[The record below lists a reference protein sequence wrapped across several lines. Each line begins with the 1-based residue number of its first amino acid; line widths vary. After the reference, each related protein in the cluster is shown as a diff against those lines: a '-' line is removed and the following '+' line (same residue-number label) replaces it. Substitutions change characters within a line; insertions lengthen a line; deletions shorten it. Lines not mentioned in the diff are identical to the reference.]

1 MRRALLPLLV
11 AAGLLAATALVDGL
25 ATASTRLSVESE
37 ATEVAESEAREL
49 EQTLLL
55 YVSAVDGLTAFIES
69 QDRDWEAVEATFH
82 LFSAALADSNV
93 AVKSVQVVVGSRIEL
108 VHPIE
113 GNEQAIGLELF
124 DDPARRQLLER
135 SVQTGETTLEGPFDL
150 VQGGRGLAIRRP
162 IFDAERNAWGF
173 AAVIVDWDQ
182 LVRSG
187 RVGEA
192 PEGFDVVV
200 WSERRQP
207 IIGDQSLERPVRR
220 SVRSERSP
228 VPWTVA
234 VAPSDGWPTSSDVSV
249 LIWGLGAALSIL
261 GGLYVRSL
269 LIRPDELHAERL
281 RVVDELSSV
290 ERSHRALFDASPVA
304 IQREDHSRVA
314 LRIDALRAAGVTD
327 VRRYLLEHA
336 DVLASILSEIAIE
349 DMNPA
354 AQELSRRLG
363 ISDQSRTLDDR
374 LNQRSVDSLLSS
386 VMAVAD
392 GERVAQHTAS
402 GIDVEGNLLELV
414 VRWHAAGSDSD
425 PDYSNVYVALQDVT
439 ELSIARQRLEATL
452 ESQNRFIAS
461 ISHELRTPL
470 TAVLGFSH
478 ELRNE
483 SLVYGESDLEEF
495 RELIEHHAI
504 EMSHIIE
511 DLLVWSRSDIGE
523 VTINFEPFDI
533 GRIVERTLRSLPGS
547 PAYLV
552 EGYPKVDVMADPVR
566 VRQILRNL
574 VTNAFRYGGDDI
586 FVEVIDVADS
596 VRVEV
601 HDSGPEIPADKARSI
616 FLPYERLD
624 REERTMPS
632 SIGLGLAISRV
643 LAELQDGSLTLERTE
658 STNAFVLTLRKARRR
673 GHLMP
678 DVEGSRPVLQA
689 G

>member
-1 MRRALLPLLV
+1 VLV

-25 ATASTRLSVESE
+25 ATESTRLSAESG
-37 ATEVAESEAREL
+37 ASEVAESEAREL

-55 YVSAVDGLTAFIES
+55 YVSAVDGLSAFIES
-69 QDRDWEAVEATFH
+69 QDRDREAIDATFGS
-82 LFSAALADSNV
+82 FSAALADSNT
-93 AVKSVQVVVGSRIEL
+93 AVKSIQIVVDDRIEL
-108 VHPIE
+108 VHPIT
-113 GNEQAIGLELF
+113 GNERAVGLDLF
-124 DDPARRQLLER
+124 ADPGRRRLLER
-135 SVQTGETTLEGPFDL
+135 SIATGETTLEGPFDL

-162 IFDAERNAWGF
+162 IFDDDGTAWGF
-173 AAVIVDWDQ
+173 AAVIVDWDA
-182 LVRSG
+182 LIRSG
-187 RVGEA
+187 GVGEA
-192 PEGFDVVV
+192 SDGFDVVV
-200 WSERRQP
+200 WGSDRAP
-207 IIGDQSLERPVRR
+207 VIGGDVLERPVLR
-220 SVRSERSP
+220 SVRSGRLP

-234 VAPSDGWPTSSDVSV
+234 VAPSAGWPDSSDVSV
-249 LIWGLGAALSIL
+249 LIWALGAALSIL

-269 LIRPDELHAERL
+269 LIRPEELQEERL
-281 RVVDELSSV
+281 RVVDELTSV

-314 LRIDALRAAGVTD
+314 ARIDEMRAAGVVD
-327 VRRYLLEHA
+327 LRGYLLEHT
-336 DVLASILSEIAIE
+336 DMLASILSEVVIKDI
-349 DMNPA
+349 NPA

-363 ISDQSRTLDDR
+363 LSDHARTLEDR
-374 LNQRSVDSLLSS
+374 LNQRSAESLLAS
-386 VMAVAD
+386 VMAVV
-392 GERVAQHTAS
+392 ERRRVSQHTAS
-402 GIDVEGNLLELV
+402 DLDVDGQPIELV
-414 VRWHAAGSDSD
+414 VRWHAAGSDAE
-425 PDYSNVYVALQDVT
+425 PDYSNVFVALQDVT
-439 ELSIARQRLEATL
+439 ELTIARQRLEATL

-478 ELRNE
+478 ELQNE
-483 SLVYGESDLEEF
+483 SLVHGDGDLEEF

-547 PAYLV
+547 TAYLV
-552 EGYPKVDVMADPVR
+552 DGYPRVDAMADPVR

-574 VTNAFRYGGDDI
+574 VTNAYRYGGDDI
-586 FVEVIDVADS
+586 FVEVIDTGET

-616 FLPYERLD
+616 FLPYQRLNGD
-624 REERTMPS
+624 EKTMPS

-643 LAELQDGSLTLERTE
+643 LAELQDGSLTLERTDR
-658 STNAFVLTLRKARRR
+658 TNAFVLTLRKARRR
-673 GHLMP
+673 GNLMP
-678 DVEGSRPVLQA
+678 DVDEARPMLHV

>member
-1 MRRALLPLLV
+1 MRRALIPVLV

-25 ATASTRLSVESE
+25 ATASTRLSAESE
-37 ATEVAESEAREL
+37 AFEVAETEAREL

-69 QDRDWEAVEATFH
+69 QDRDWAAIDATFDS
-82 LFSAALADSNV
+82 FSSALAASNI
-93 AVKSVQVVVGSRIEL
+93 AVKSVQIVVGDEIEL
-108 VHPIE
+108 VHPIQ
-113 GNEQAIGLELF
+113 GNERAIGLDLF
-124 DDPARRQLLER
+124 ADPGRRRLLER
-135 SVQTGETTLEGPFDL
+135 SIATGETTLEGPFGL
-150 VQGGRGLAIRRP
+150 VQGGSGLAIRRP
-162 IFDAERNAWGF
+162 IFDDDGSAWGF
-173 AAVIVDWDQ
+173 AAVIVDWDA
-182 LVRSG
+182 LIRTG
-187 RVGEA
+187 RVGQA
-192 PEGFDVVV
+192 SDGFDAVV
-200 WSERRQP
+200 WGP
-207 IIGDQSLERPVRR
+207 DGVPVVGDRPLERPVLR
-220 SVRSERSP
+220 SVRSERLP

-234 VAPSDGWPTSSDVSV
+234 VAPSAGWPTSSDVSI
-249 LIWGLGAALSIL
+249 LIWVLGTALSIL

-269 LIRPDELHAERL
+269 LIRPEELQEERL
-281 RVVDELSSV
+281 RVVNELSTV

-314 LRIDALRAAGVTD
+314 ARIEELRMAGISD
-327 VRRYLLEHA
+327 VRGHLLEHT
-336 DVLASILSEIAIE
+336 DVLASILSEVVIKDI
-349 DMNPA
+349 NPA

-363 ISDQSRTLDDR
+363 LSDASRTLEDR
-374 LNQRSVDSLLSS
+374 LNNRSAESLLAS
-386 VMAVAD
+386 VMTVVE
-392 GERVAQHTAS
+392 GRRVAQHTAS
-402 GIDVEGNLLELV
+402 DVDVDGRPIELV
-414 VRWHAAGSDSD
+414 VRWHASGRDSD

-439 ELSIARQRLEATL
+439 ELTVARQRLEATL

-478 ELRNE
+478 ELQNE
-483 SLVYGESDLEEF
+483 SMIHGEHDLEEF
-495 RELIEHHAI
+495 RGLIEHHAI

-574 VTNAFRYGGDDI
+574 VTNAFRYGGDEI
-586 FVEVIDVADS
+586 FVQVIEAADN

-601 HDSGPEIPADKARSI
+601 HDSGPEIPAAKARSI
-616 FLPYERLD
+616 FLPYQQLD
-624 REERTMPS
+624 VGRTTMPS

-643 LAELQDGSLTLERTE
+643 LAELQDGSLTLERTDR
-658 STNAFVLTLRKARRR
+658 TNAFVLTLRKARRR
-673 GHLMP
+673 GHLVP
-678 DVEGSRPVLQA
+678 GVDDPRRVLQA
-689 G
+689 S

>member
-1 MRRALLPLLV
+1 MRRALIPLLV

-25 ATASTRLSVESE
+25 ATSSTRLAAESG
-37 ATEVAESEAREL
+37 ASKVAESEAREL

-55 YVSAVDGLTAFIES
+55 YVSAVDGLAAYIQS
-69 QDRDWEAVEATFH
+69 QDRDWEEIATTFDP
-82 LFSAALADSNV
+82 FSTALADSNV
-93 AVKSVQVVVGSRIEL
+93 AVKSVQIVVGSRIEL

-113 GNEQAIGLELF
+113 GNEQAIGLDLF
-124 DDPARRQLLER
+124 DSPARRQLLER
-135 SVQTGETTLEGPFDL
+135 SVQTRETTLEGPFDL

-162 IFDAERNAWGF
+162 IFNDDGTAWGF
-173 AAVIVDWDQ
+173 AAVIVDWDR

-187 RVGEA
+187 RVGDASDE
-192 PEGFDVVV
+192 FDVVV
-200 WSERRQP
+200 RGEGRRP
-207 IIGDQSLERPVRR
+207 VIGDRTLEQPVLR
-220 SVRSERSP
+220 SVRSERLP

-234 VAPSDGWPTSSDVSV
+234 VAPSGGWPTSSDVST

-269 LIRPDELHAERL
+269 LIRPEELQEERL
-281 RVVDELSSV
+281 KVVDELSSV

-314 LRIDALRAAGVTD
+314 ARIDELRMTGVAD
-327 VRRYLLEHA
+327 VRGHLLERT
-336 DVLASILSEIAIE
+336 DVLASILAEIEIK
-349 DMNPA
+349 DINPA

-363 ISDQSRTLDDR
+363 LSDQSRTLEAR
-374 LNQRSVDSLLSS
+374 LNQRSAESLLAS

-392 GERVAQHTAS
+392 GKRIAQHTAS
-402 GIDVEGNLLELV
+402 DVDVDGQPIELV

-425 PDYSNVYVALQDVT
+425 PDYSNVYVAFQDVT
-439 ELSIARQRLEATL
+439 ELTVARQRLEATL

-461 ISHELRTPL
+461 VSHELRTPL

-478 ELRNE
+478 ELQNE
-483 SLVYGESDLEEF
+483 SLVYGDNDLEEF

-552 EGYPKVDVMADPVR
+552 DGYPKVDVMADPVR

-574 VTNAFRYGGDDI
+574 VTNAFRYGGEDI
-586 FVEVIDVADS
+586 FVQVIDAQDS

-601 HDSGPEIPADKARSI
+601 HDSGPEIPPDRARSI
-616 FLPYERLD
+616 FLPYQRLD
-624 REERTMPS
+624 SEHRTMPS

-643 LAELQDGSLTLERTE
+643 LAELQDGSLTLERAE
-658 STNAFVLTLRKARRR
+658 HTNAFVLTLRKARRR

-678 DVEGSRPVLQA
+678 DVELPRHALQV

>member
-1 MRRALLPLLV
+1 MLV
-11 AAGLLAATALVDGL
+11 AAGLLAATTLVDGL
-25 ATASTRLSVESE
+25 VTTSTRLSAESK
-37 ATEVAESEAREL
+37 ASEVAEVEARAL

-69 QDRDWEAVEATFH
+69 QDRDLRALAETFDP
-82 LFSAALADSNV
+82 FSASLADASV
-93 AVKSVQVVVGSRIEL
+93 AMKSVQIVVDSRIEF
-108 VHPIE
+108 VRPVR
-113 GNEQAIGLELF
+113 GNERAVGLDVF
-124 DDPARRQLLER
+124 ADSARRRLLER
-135 SVQTGETTLEGPFDL
+135 SIETGETTLEGPFDL

-162 IFDAERNAWGF
+162 IFDEAGQLWGF
-173 AAVIVDWDQ
+173 AAVIVDWDE
-182 LVRSG
+182 LIRSG

-192 PEGFDVVV
+192 PDGFDVVV
-200 WSERRQP
+200 RGADRAR
-207 IIGDQSLERPVRR
+207 IIGDEALARPVLR
-220 SVRSERSP
+220 SVRSDRLP

-234 VAPSDGWPTSSDVSV
+234 VAPTDGWPTSSEFSV
-249 LIWGLGAALSIL
+249 LIWVLGMALSAL
-261 GGLYVRSL
+261 GGIYVWSL
-269 LIRPDELHAERL
+269 LKRPEELQEERL
-281 RVVDELSSV
+281 RVVDELTSV

-314 LRIDALRAAGVTD
+314 VHISELRAAGVVD
-327 VRRYLLEHA
+327 LRAYLLEHPG
-336 DVLASILSEIAIE
+336 VLASILGEIEIK
-349 DMNPA
+349 DINPA

-363 ISDQSRTLDDR
+363 LSERSRTLDER
-374 LNQRSVDSLLSS
+374 LNRRSAESLLAGI
-386 VMAVAD
+386 MAVAE
-392 GERVAQHTAS
+392 GRRVAQHTAS
-402 GIDVEGNLLELV
+402 DVDIDGEPIELV
-414 VRWHAAGSDSD
+414 VRWHAAGSDLD

-439 ELSIARQRLEATL
+439 EITVARQRLETTL

-478 ELRNE
+478 ELQNE
-483 SLVYGESDLEEF
+483 SLAYGEGDLEEF

-552 EGYPKVDVMADPVR
+552 DGYPKVDVMADPVR

-574 VTNAFRYGGDDI
+574 VTNAFRYGGDEI
-586 FVEVIDVADS
+586 FVRVLDVGDD

-601 HDSGPEIPADKARSI
+601 HDSGPEIPEDKATSI
-616 FLPYERLD
+616 FLPYQRID
-624 REERTMPS
+624 GEERTMPS

-643 LAELQDGSLTLERTE
+643 LAELQDGSLTLERIDC
-658 STNAFVLTLRKARRR
+658 TNAFVLTLRKARRR
-673 GHLMP
+673 GHLVP
-678 DVEGSRPVLQA
+678 GVDDSRRVLQA

>member
-1 MRRALLPLLV
+1 MRRALIPLLV

-25 ATASTRLSVESE
+25 ATASARLSAESE
-37 ATEVAESEAREL
+37 ASEVAESEAREL

-69 QDRDWEAVEATFH
+69 QDRDWHAIEATFDP
-82 LFSAALADSNV
+82 FSTALADSNI
-93 AVKSVQVVVGSRIEL
+93 AVKSVQIVRGSRIEL
-108 VHPIE
+108 VHPIG
-113 GNEQAIGLELF
+113 GNEQAIGLDLF
-124 DDPARRQLLER
+124 ENPARRRLLER
-135 SVQTGETTLEGPFDL
+135 SVQTAETTLEGPFDL
-150 VQGGRGLAIRRP
+150 GQGGRGLAIRRP
-162 IFDAERNAWGF
+162 IFDEDGTAWGF

-182 LVRSG
+182 LIRSG
-187 RVGEA
+187 RLGEA
-192 PEGFDVVV
+192 SEGFDVVV
-200 WSERRQP
+200 WGAGRMPVIGER
-207 IIGDQSLERPVRR
+207 SLERPVLR
-220 SVRSERSP
+220 SVRSDRLP

-234 VAPSDGWPTSSDVSV
+234 VAPIGGWPNSSDVSV
-249 LIWGLGAALSIL
+249 LIWVLGAALSIL
-261 GGLYVRSL
+261 GGLYVRGL
-269 LIRPDELHAERL
+269 LIRPDELQQERL

-314 LRIDALRAAGVTD
+314 ARIDELRSSGVTD
-327 VRRYLLEHA
+327 IRRHLLEHT
-336 DVLASILSEIAIE
+336 DVLATVLSEVTIKDI
-349 DMNPA
+349 NPA

-363 ISDQSRTLDDR
+363 LPDDSRTLEDR
-374 LNQRSVDSLLSS
+374 LNQRSVESLLSS

-392 GERVAQHTAS
+392 GRRVAQHTAS
-402 GIDVEGNLLELV
+402 DTDVDGNRIELV
-414 VRWHAAGSDSD
+414 VRWHAAGSDSE

-439 ELSIARQRLEATL
+439 ELTVARQRLEATL

-461 ISHELRTPL
+461 VSHELRTPL

-478 ELRNE
+478 ELQNE
-483 SLVYGESDLEEF
+483 SLVYGDSDLEEF

-552 EGYPKVDVMADPVR
+552 DGYPKVDVMADPVR

-574 VTNAFRYGGDDI
+574 VTNAFRYGGDEI
-586 FVEVIDVADS
+586 FVEVVDADDN

-601 HDSGPEIPADKARSI
+601 HDTGPEIPADKARSI
-616 FLPYERLD
+616 FLPYQRL
-624 REERTMPS
+624 EGEHNTMPS

-643 LAELQDGSLTLERTE
+643 LSELQDGSLTLERTE
-658 STNAFVLTLRKARRR
+658 RTNAFVLTLRKARRR

-678 DVEGSRPVLQA
+678 DVESPRPMLHV